1 MGYEAASRQRQ
12 RRTHISGHRRFVE
25 IRTPEMFTVPVTRI
39 LIQIRSERRLL
50 VPTLRLIVPTGIY
63 ARRKLL

>member
-1 MGYEAASRQRQ
+1 MKQPARFQHQ
-12 RRTHISGHRRFVE
+12 RRAHISGHRRFVE

-50 VPTLRLIVPTGIY
+50 VLAFRLIVRPGIY